1 MSNKVHADIAPVG
14 VIGGTGFYG
23 MKLDEPQLLQ
33 EDTPFG
39 TCTVSCGFVAERKVV
54 FVARHGMHH
63 TFLPHEVNYRA
74 NIYTLKKLGVKQVFA
89 FCMAGALN
97 KDFCLGDIVVPDQ
110 FIDLTHGRL
119 NTFFGKGNSVY
130 VSMADP
136 FCPVLSSFAADELL
150 DMGFSVHR
158 GGTYVCVEGPHFST
172 RAESRLYS
180 SIGDIVG
187 MTAATEAKLAREAG
201 LCYAVLANVVDYD
214 TCSMGMKNMRAMVRA
229 AQRAGLRLAEHAP
242 LLSSCKCRN
251 SLDASIVNK
260 SGSLDLI
267 MGCERS
273 SIKSMFNH
281 YDENVS
287 HNNIVKN

>member
-23 MKLDEPQLLQ
+23 MKLDEPQLLH
-33 EDTPFG
+33 EETPFG

-54 FVARHGMHH
+54 FVARHGLHH

-89 FCMAGALN
+89 FCMAGALK

-136 FCPVLSSFAADELL
+136 FCPVLSSFVADELL
-150 DMGFSVHR
+150 DMGFSVYR

-172 RAESRLYS
+172 HAESRLYS

-201 LCYAVLANVVDYD
+201 LCYAVLASVVDYD
-214 TCSMGMKNMRAMVRA
+214 TCSMGMKNMRAVVRA
-229 AQRAGLRLAEHAP
+229 AQRAGRQLAKHAP

-251 SLDASIVNK
+251 SMDASTVNK

-273 SIKSMFNH
+273 SVKSMFNH
-281 YDENVS
+281 
-287 HNNIVKN
+287 